1 MFTFKIHKL
10 IIRCKDEN
18 TEEDEEQGIHKR
30 IEHLKDIRNNTE
42 WLLFA
47 RQVGGGGHRGDVGDD
62 GERPRQRRRGAEG
75 PSGPGDW
82 LGHAGLVFCDGNCVS
97 IMIVLLLTLGCIIHE
112 HIVKEVLLADHGTRI

>member
-1 MFTFKIHKL
+1 M
-10 IIRCKDEN
+10 
-18 TEEDEEQGIHKR
+18 
-30 IEHLKDIRNNTE
+30 KDIRNNTE

-47 RQVGGGGHRGDVGDD
+47 RQLGGGGHRGDVGDD

-97 IMIVLLLTLGCIIHE
+97 IMIVLLLTLGCMMIHE

>member
-1 MFTFKIHKL
+1 MFTLKIHKL

-18 TEEDEEQGIHKR
+18 TEEDGEQGIHRR
-30 IEHLKDIRNNTE
+30 IEQLEDIRNNTE
-42 WLLFA
+42 WLLFD

-82 LGHAGLVFCDGNCVS
+82 LCHAGLVSRVMAKAICFCFYHDSVALNAG
-97 IMIVLLLTLGCIIHE
+97 MHDDT
-112 HIVKEVLLADHGTRI
+112 

>member
-1 MFTFKIHKL
+1 MVHHKL
-10 IIRCKDEN
+10 INRCKYEN
-18 TEEDEEQGIHKR
+18 AEEDEEQGIHRR

-82 LGHAGLVFCDGNCVS
+82 LGHAGLLSRFFFVMAKAIVFLS
-97 IMIVLLLTLGCIIHE
+97 
-112 HIVKEVLLADHGTRI
+112 

>member
-1 MFTFKIHKL
+1 MVSVLLLTFKIECLLSKFIRPFFIVVHHKL
-10 IIRCKDEN
+10 INRCKDEN
-18 TEEDEEQGIHKR
+18 TEEDGEQGIHRR

-42 WLLFA
+42 WLLFD

-82 LGHAGLVFCDGNCVS
+82 LGHAGLFFVMAIVFLS
-97 IMIVLLLTLGCIIHE
+97 
-112 HIVKEVLLADHGTRI
+112 

>member
-82 LGHAGLVFCDGNCVS
+82 LGHAGLFFVMAIVFLS
-97 IMIVLLLTLGCIIHE
+97 
-112 HIVKEVLLADHGTRI
+112 